1 MSKGK
6 EYELSGNFNEIM
18 KQLKKILAKELIDQ
32 EFEIRATKEGVL
44 LNGSYANLLY
54 GLSGICN
61 SLYKNGIERFD
72 NKEVK
77 KEILQAVNFGIET
90 DDLLLRNPYKEKEEE
105 DDE

>member
-18 KQLKKILAKELIDQ
+18 KQLKKILAKELIDSD
-32 EFEIRATKEGVL
+32 FEIRTTKEGVL
-44 LNGSYANLLY
+44 LHGSYANLLY

-61 SLYKNGIERFD
+61 SLYKNAIERFD

-90 DDLLLRNPYKEKEEE
+90 DDLLLNKEKEEE